1 MVNARFQRSLAQM
14 GRKEFL
20 ETVKAAQKTRP
31 EGMKVPEAA
40 LVAPSQWKPARD
52 LPFTAGDRVQI
63 ISGQH
68 KNKIGQ
74 ILYKYPFGNAFAVN
88 GISGEKVVNSIET
101 KLQVGAD
108 DYEPVSELP
117 QVFAYEN
124 LRLVS
129 TLKSEAGDEMD
140 VAIHSLS
147 LGHEQYDPASNT
159 HKRVR
164 YATHDSSIQ
173 IPWPLIRAQRV
184 AEEKRGLTT
193 DPEVA
198 DTRTHYLIS
207 AVDAPLPMAA
217 IPQITNLNNRF
228 KRSRYAP
235 RVSEQ
240 QAAKYRA
247 PEMPLAPQTRKLL
260 AELEKLPKPEPMEW
274 TPEIQAFIGEE
285 IKKGLA
291 LRVSKEKEALK
302 QYT

>member
-1 MVNARFQRSLAQM
+1 MVNPRFQRSLAQM
-14 GRKEFL
+14 GHKEFL
-20 ETVKAAQKTRP
+20 ETIRAAQKTRP

-40 LVAPSQWKPARD
+40 LIAPSKWKAAKD

-63 ISGQH
+63 ISGEH

-88 GISGEKVVNSIET
+88 GISGERVVNSIET
-101 KLQVGAD
+101 KLQMSAD

-117 QVFAYEN
+117 RVFAYEN

-129 TLKSEAGDEMD
+129 TLKSETGDECD

-147 LGHEQYDPASNT
+147 LGREQYDPVSNT
-159 HKRVR
+159 HKRIR
-164 YATHDSSIQ
+164 YATHDPSIQ
-173 IPWPLIRAQRV
+173 IPWPLVRAERV
-184 AEEKRGLTT
+184 PEEKRGLTT

-198 DTRTHYLIS
+198 DTRTHYVIS
-207 AVDAPLPMAA
+207 AIDPPLPKAA
-217 IPQITNLNNRF
+217 IPQITNLNSRF

-235 RVSEQ
+235 RVSAQ
-240 QAAKYRA
+240 QAAKFRA
-247 PEMPLAPQTRKLL
+247 PEMPLAPKTKKLL
-260 AELEKLPKPEPMEW
+260 NELKSLPKPEPVEW
-274 TPEIQAFIGEE
+274 TPEIEEFIAAE

-291 LRVSKEKEALK
+291 SRVSKEKEALK